1 VKVCR
6 LSSRKATVLLA
17 PLAEQVGVFT
27 AERERTAWYC
37 LKQAK
42 KELVWVEEWE
52 GMKNGNKDGG
62 ARVITEKN
70 APPTEK
76 IPQNQGG
83 VENMSIGGQSDAKP
97 ERRIYRLTPEGF
109 AKMQQRLEYLRNVR
123 RKEVADYIHEA
134 KEAGDISESSA
145 YEDAKNEQAKVEGEI
160 LELEQLLSAAEIMT
174 PDMHGNEE
182 GPRVVRIG
190 MQVKVETESG
200 AERTFKIVETFEA
213 NPKEGL
219 ISDQSP
225 VGKALMGHKEGEEV
239 TVSTPG
245 GVTTYLILE
254 ISPML

>member
-1 VKVCR
+1 
-6 LSSRKATVLLA
+6 
-17 PLAEQVGVFT
+17 
-27 AERERTAWYC
+27 
-37 LKQAK
+37 
-42 KELVWVEEWE
+42 
-52 GMKNGNKDGG
+52 
-62 ARVITEKN
+62 
-70 APPTEK
+70 
-76 IPQNQGG
+76 
-83 VENMSIGGQSDAKP
+83 MSIGGQSDAKP
-97 ERRIYRLTPEGF
+97 ERRVYRLTPEGF
-109 AKMQQRLEYLRNVR
+109 AKMQQRLDYLRNVR

-174 PDMHGNEE
+174 PDMHGAEE
-182 GPRVVRIG
+182 GPAVVRIG
-190 MQVKVETESG
+190 MQVKVETDSG

-225 VGKALMGHKEGEEV
+225 VGKALMGHKEGDEV

-245 GVTTYLILE
+245 GVSTYIILA